1 MKKLTNSVLV
11 IVLSSSFAVV
21 SAQKTKQD
29 TAKTKNIEEVVIT
42 GALGIKKKA
51 DALTSAQQ
59 VVSAEQ
65 LNQAGNPNAVQALV
79 GKVAGLQI
87 NQTNSSVN
95 SSNSIQLRG
104 IRTITGNNDA
114 LVVIDNVIS
123 SASVL
128 QTLPPDAIESIN
140 IIKGAQGAAL
150 YGADGVNGVVI
161 VKTRQGAK
169 NNRLSVSYDG
179 TVDFETVAYVPKRQS
194 KYGQGWNNTRDQYEN
209 GAFGPAFDG
218 NITAYG
224 LPMYDY
230 NGDGVITLD
239 GLGWGKGT
247 PTSGD
252 NPAAMVMPYIARPNE
267 IKKFFRTGTTLN
279 NSITLNAGGEGKYAL
294 LNLNNTRRDF
304 IVQDDKSNK
313 TSILFKGG
321 AKVDKFTFE
330 GGINYIRTDVKQTPL
345 MYDENSN
352 NSIFWNLLQS
362 SPDIPI
368 TNYKNYS
375 DNAFAWNLFY
385 QNPYWRIKHVREDYK
400 RDFFNATVGLGYEIN
415 KHINVKYT
423 GNLQQTYST
432 STKHRDSF
440 LPTQYNGPGAA
451 DAKTITSAYFLD
463 KREWF
468 DYYGDLMLN
477 FDYDLGSDFNL
488 KVNLGHNYQ
497 DHRYQITQMGGTN
510 LAVEGV
516 YNIANVTKP
525 LPASSTSLTNGTYRR
540 NSHAVF
546 ANLDLAYKNFLFLN
560 ATARNEWSSVL
571 PKNNNS
577 YFYPSVGVSFVPTK
591 AWDFGGNLL
600 SYMKI
605 SGNWTR
611 VGNSSGVSWYSINR
625 TTELAAGFPF
635 NGYNSYRNGM
645 VQADQNIR
653 PEFVTTYEANLDL
666 GFFKD
671 RIKFTGSIYQQDT
684 KDLITDQTTSTASG
698 INTKKL
704 NIGQMRSKGADINL
718 GFVPIKIADF
728 RWDVNVGYSFNESR
742 VLKVTDDAKEVNLQS
757 GTSWGIFA
765 QEGALFPLIK
775 TSMMERDE
783 QGRIK
788 INPANGLPILTSELQ
803 NAGIAV
809 PKSIYSFTTNISYKG
824 FKLGAVADFRVGH
837 VFVADIKSGLAFN
850 GSLWDSGEVKR
861 EEGGFVMPNS
871 VIPDGKGG
879 WTPNTTVKTGGNN
892 YATAI
897 SYFSTK
903 YATYGENLLADGRA
917 FKIREIS
924 LSYSLS
930 KNIVRQY
937 GLEEVT
943 FGVHTRNPFEKFAD
957 NNLNYSDPETSFYAG
972 NAKGVAGRSQYPN
985 TRVYGFTLNLKF

>member
-1 MKKLTNSVLV
+1 M
-11 IVLSSSFAVV
+11 
-21 SAQKTKQD
+21 
-29 TAKTKNIEEVVIT
+29 
-42 GALGIKKKA
+42 
-51 DALTSAQQ
+51 
-59 VVSAEQ
+59 
-65 LNQAGNPNAVQALV
+65 
-79 GKVAGLQI
+79 
-87 NQTNSSVN
+87 
-95 SSNSIQLRG
+95 
-104 IRTITGNNDA
+104 
-114 LVVIDNVIS
+114 
-123 SASVL
+123 
-128 QTLPPDAIESIN
+128 
-140 IIKGAQGAAL
+140 
-150 YGADGVNGVVI
+150 
-161 VKTRQGAK
+161 
-169 NNRLSVSYDG
+169 
-179 TVDFETVAYVPKRQS
+179 
-194 KYGQGWNNTRDQYEN
+194 
-209 GAFGPAFDG
+209 
-218 NITAYG
+218 
-224 LPMYDY
+224 
-230 NGDGVITLD
+230 
-239 GLGWGKGT
+239 
-247 PTSGD
+247 
-252 NPAAMVMPYIARPNE
+252 
-267 IKKFFRTGTTLN
+267 
-279 NSITLNAGGEGKYAL
+279 

-321 AKVDKFTFE
+321 AKVNKFTFE

-385 QNPYWRIKHVREDYK
+385 QNPYWRIKHVRDYK

-591 AWDFGGNLL
+591 ARDFGGNLL

-605 SGNWTR
+605 SGNWTG

-666 GFFKD
+666 GF
-671 RIKFTGSIYQQDT
+671 
-684 KDLITDQTTSTASG
+684 
-698 INTKKL
+698 
-704 NIGQMRSKGADINL
+704 
-718 GFVPIKIADF
+718 
-728 RWDVNVGYSFNESR
+728 
-742 VLKVTDDAKEVNLQS
+742 
-757 GTSWGIFA
+757 
-765 QEGALFPLIK
+765 
-775 TSMMERDE
+775 
-783 QGRIK
+783 
-788 INPANGLPILTSELQ
+788 
-803 NAGIAV
+803 
-809 PKSIYSFTTNISYKG
+809 
-824 FKLGAVADFRVGH
+824 
-837 VFVADIKSGLAFN
+837 
-850 GSLWDSGEVKR
+850 
-861 EEGGFVMPNS
+861 
-871 VIPDGKGG
+871 
-879 WTPNTTVKTGGNN
+879 
-892 YATAI
+892 
-897 SYFSTK
+897 
-903 YATYGENLLADGRA
+903 
-917 FKIREIS
+917 
-924 LSYSLS
+924 
-930 KNIVRQY
+930 
-937 GLEEVT
+937 
-943 FGVHTRNPFEKFAD
+943 
-957 NNLNYSDPETSFYAG
+957 
-972 NAKGVAGRSQYPN
+972 
-985 TRVYGFTLNLKF
+985 

>member
-1 MKKLTNSVLV
+1 
-11 IVLSSSFAVV
+11 
-21 SAQKTKQD
+21 
-29 TAKTKNIEEVVIT
+29 
-42 GALGIKKKA
+42 
-51 DALTSAQQ
+51 
-59 VVSAEQ
+59 
-65 LNQAGNPNAVQALV
+65 
-79 GKVAGLQI
+79 
-87 NQTNSSVN
+87 
-95 SSNSIQLRG
+95 
-104 IRTITGNNDA
+104 
-114 LVVIDNVIS
+114 
-123 SASVL
+123 
-128 QTLPPDAIESIN
+128 
-140 IIKGAQGAAL
+140 
-150 YGADGVNGVVI
+150 
-161 VKTRQGAK
+161 
-169 NNRLSVSYDG
+169 
-179 TVDFETVAYVPKRQS
+179 
-194 KYGQGWNNTRDQYEN
+194 
-209 GAFGPAFDG
+209 
-218 NITAYG
+218 
-224 LPMYDY
+224 
-230 NGDGVITLD
+230 
-239 GLGWGKGT
+239 
-247 PTSGD
+247 
-252 NPAAMVMPYIARPNE
+252 
-267 IKKFFRTGTTLN
+267 
-279 NSITLNAGGEGKYAL
+279 
-294 LNLNNTRRDF
+294 
-304 IVQDDKSNK
+304 
-313 TSILFKGG
+313 
-321 AKVDKFTFE
+321 
-330 GGINYIRTDVKQTPL
+330 

-666 GFFKD
+666 GFLKTELSLQVLYIN
-671 RIKFTGSIYQQDT
+671 RIQ
-684 KDLITDQTTSTASG
+684 
-698 INTKKL
+698 
-704 NIGQMRSKGADINL
+704 
-718 GFVPIKIADF
+718 
-728 RWDVNVGYSFNESR
+728 
-742 VLKVTDDAKEVNLQS
+742 
-757 GTSWGIFA
+757 
-765 QEGALFPLIK
+765 K
-775 TSMMERDE
+775 T
-783 QGRIK
+783 
-788 INPANGLPILTSELQ
+788 
-803 NAGIAV
+803 
-809 PKSIYSFTTNISYKG
+809 
-824 FKLGAVADFRVGH
+824 
-837 VFVADIKSGLAFN
+837 
-850 GSLWDSGEVKR
+850 
-861 EEGGFVMPNS
+861 
-871 VIPDGKGG
+871 
-879 WTPNTTVKTGGNN
+879 
-892 YATAI
+892 
-897 SYFSTK
+897 
-903 YATYGENLLADGRA
+903 
-917 FKIREIS
+917 
-924 LSYSLS
+924 
-930 KNIVRQY
+930 
-937 GLEEVT
+937 
-943 FGVHTRNPFEKFAD
+943 
-957 NNLNYSDPETSFYAG
+957 
-972 NAKGVAGRSQYPN
+972 
-985 TRVYGFTLNLKF
+985 